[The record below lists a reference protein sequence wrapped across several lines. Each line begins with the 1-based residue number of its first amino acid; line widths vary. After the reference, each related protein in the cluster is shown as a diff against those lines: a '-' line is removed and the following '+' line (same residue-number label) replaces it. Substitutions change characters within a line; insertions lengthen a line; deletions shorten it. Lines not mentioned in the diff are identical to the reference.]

1 MDSIVRVWDLPTGHL
16 IDGFRTPSII
26 TSLSF
31 SPDGN
36 FLATASID
44 SVGIGL
50 YTNKTIFSHVP
61 TRRLLESEISKMN
74 MPTASGEGGVSL
86 IDSAFS
92 ENDND
97 VDLEGVYS
105 TVDQLSNKMLTM
117 SLVPKSKWMTMLNLE
132 AIKQRNK
139 PKEPPK
145 APEKAP
151 FFLTLNGKDTADI
164 PALDGI
170 TTDDKIELSR
180 VNKFS
185 LTNGTSNFQRPFT
198 KLLMEGYETNDCMS
212 SCPPSFSLFS
222 LSFSSSCA
230 SSITTA
236 ILFIIIYHD
245 LPLLKFI
252 RTDVNQSF

>member
-1 MDSIVRVWDLPTGHL
+1 MDSIIRVWDLPTGHL
-16 IDGFRTPSII
+16 IDGFKTPSII

-31 SPDGN
+31 SPDGS

-61 TRRLLESEISKMN
+61 TRRLLESEISKMS

-86 IDSAFS
+86 IDSAFD
-92 ENDND
+92 EHDED
-97 VDLEGVYS
+97 VDIEGVYN

-117 SLVPKSKWMTMLNLE
+117 SLVSKSKWMTMLNLE

-151 FFLTLNGKDTADI
+151 FFLTLNGKDAVDTSGLESTIADE
-164 PALDGI
+164 
-170 TTDDKIELSR
+170 KVELSR
-180 VNKFS
+180 VQKFS
-185 LTNGTSNFQRPFT
+185 LANGISSFQRPFT
-198 KLLMEGYETNDCMS
+198 RLLMEGYETGDCMS
-212 SCPPSFSLFS
+212 TLPF
-222 LSFSSSCA
+222 LSSA
-230 SSITTA
+230 
-236 ILFIIIYHD
+236 
-245 LPLLKFI
+245 
-252 RTDVNQSF
+252 